1 MSAPCDRTSARPI
14 LSPVTRRA
22 PKTPACY
29 VCPQGAAIAAFTCMG
44 DLIAM
49 LLLLETG
56 VEATNLSGLLGTLI
70 WILVIVIVMVCLLI
84 VAIVGLSASTKTKA

>member
-1 MSAPCDRTSARPI
+1 
-14 LSPVTRRA
+14 
-22 PKTPACY
+22 
-29 VCPQGAAIAAFTCMG
+29 MG

-70 WILVIVIVMVCLLI
+70 WMLVIAVVMVCLFIL
-84 VAIVGLSASTKTKA
+84 AIVGLSANNKTKT

>member
-1 MSAPCDRTSARPI
+1 
-14 LSPVTRRA
+14 
-22 PKTPACY
+22 
-29 VCPQGAAIAAFTCMG
+29 MG

-70 WILVIVIVMVCLLI
+70 WMLVIAVVMVCLVIL
-84 VAIVGLSASTKTKA
+84 AIVGLSPSDKTKT

>member
-1 MSAPCDRTSARPI
+1 MHPRANAAWVHSQANSDQETLPC
-14 LSPVTRRA
+14 
-22 PKTPACY
+22 CY
-29 VCPQGAAIAAFTCMG
+29 VGQGALIAACACMG

-70 WILVIVIVMVCLLI
+70 WMLVIAVVMVCLLI
-84 VAIVGLSASTKTKA
+84 VAIVGLSASDKTKT

>member
-1 MSAPCDRTSARPI
+1 
-14 LSPVTRRA
+14 
-22 PKTPACY
+22 
-29 VCPQGAAIAAFTCMG
+29 MG

-70 WILVIVIVMVCLLI
+70 WMLVIAVVMVCLFIL
-84 VAIVGLSASTKTKA
+84 AIVGLSANDKTKT